1 MTDVG
6 GVIRAY
12 DAAGNTLNIGAKEFV
27 YNDAN
32 RMSQVKQGGVAT
44 MNYAYNG
51 RGEQVRKHLGT
62 SNTYTLYD
70 EAGHWLGDYD
80 SAGNALQQALWMD
93 DLPVG
98 LVANNNQLHYLQ
110 PDHLGTP
117 RTVIEVARNVPV
129 WTWDLK
135 GEAFG
140 NTAPDQNP
148 DGDAHTFVFDMRFP
162 GQRSDAASGLNYNY
176 FRDYDAGSGRYVES
190 DPMGM
195 IAGVET
201 YSYASSTPFGLIDPF
216 GMSGTCPASPSY
228 APGLWNDGRYVQ
240 GTNNCYSY
248 AADRPENPADQLPRP
263 FPSKPQPGEWSG
275 RPFES
280 LTCSSIIRA
289 AIRDGMTKSD
299 KNGNCPSCTHKVYL
313 VIAPEVDYHWYRQDQ
328 NGMWSH
334 KPGWSPATNLDASGN
349 TIADPGAADRN
360 YGPKGPNYSKK
371 CGVLCASNR

>member
-32 RMSQVKQGGVAT
+32 RMSQVQQAGVAM

-62 SNTYTLYD
+62 TSITTVYD
-70 EAGHWLGDYD
+70 EAGHWVGDYD

-98 LVANNNQLHYLQ
+98 LLANNNQLHYLQ

-140 NTAPDQNP
+140 NTIPDQNP
-148 DGDAHTFVFDMRFP
+148 DGDAHAFVFDMRFP
-162 GQRSDAASGLNYNY
+162 GQRFDAVSGLNYNY
-176 FRDYDAGSGRYVES
+176 FRDYEPGSGRYAQS
-190 DPMGM
+190 DPIGL
-195 IAGVET
+195 GGGPNT
-201 YSYASSTPFGLIDPF
+201 YAYSNSMPTGAFDEKGLAAVRLPPY
-216 GMSGTCPASPSY
+216 GPREQLPYGTIYC
-228 APGLWNDGRYVQ
+228 NDGVVAPFVNWGKWPAYDRECIGDCILAHEQSHARDAMRSNPGVCRYWGWVPFIYPKGVVGFDNQ
-240 GTNNCYSY
+240 PERLASELRAYAVELRCLAAKLAKDKCTSDMCRKVIEGRIGDIINTILPTVHNGTY
-248 AADRPENPADQLPRP
+248 P
-263 FPSKPQPGEWSG
+263 
-275 RPFES
+275 
-280 LTCSSIIRA
+280 
-289 AIRDGMTKSD
+289 
-299 KNGNCPSCTHKVYL
+299 
-313 VIAPEVDYHWYRQDQ
+313 
-328 NGMWSH
+328 NGM
-334 KPGWSPATNLDASGN
+334 PG
-349 TIADPGAADRN
+349 
-360 YGPKGPNYSKK
+360 YE
-371 CGVLCASNR
+371 